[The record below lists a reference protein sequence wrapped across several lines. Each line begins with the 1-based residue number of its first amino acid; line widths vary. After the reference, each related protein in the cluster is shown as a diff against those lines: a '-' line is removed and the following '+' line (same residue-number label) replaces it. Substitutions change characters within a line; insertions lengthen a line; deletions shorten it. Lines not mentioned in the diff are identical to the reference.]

1 MRDSAV
7 QESDVDEEPESQP
20 HVETT
25 SSVTRTLTVE
35 SQGHVTRAPVLIAD
49 TLQLQLF
56 LF

>member
-1 MRDSAV
+1 MTDSAV

-35 SQGHVTRAPVLIAD
+35 SQGHVTRTPVSIAD
-49 TLQLQLF
+49 TLQL
-56 LF
+56 